1 LRHDLALVALFV
13 FPGSLVLMLAMWFAL
28 RRAKSEQA
36 ALVHCHEEEMKRT
49 AAERQLGQLQKF
61 EALSQLTGGLAHD
74 FNNLL
79 HIVASNTAL
88 LAMMPPEADRQP
100 YVSAINKVV
109 LNGRA
114 LVKHLLGFAR
124 NKKLALECVEPIK
137 VIPLMCELARHTLPG
152 GTRLECSV
160 DEDAWRVNVNCA
172 ELELAIINTTV
183 NARDAMPDGGLIT
196 VRVQNAPRDSRRV

>member
-1 LRHDLALVALFV
+1 
-13 FPGSLVLMLAMWFAL
+13 MLAMWFAL

-124 NKKLALECVEPIK
+124 NKSSRWNASNQLKLYRSCV
-137 VIPLMCELARHTLPG
+137 
-152 GTRLECSV
+152 S
-160 DEDAWRVNVNCA
+160 WRGIRCRG
-172 ELELAIINTTV
+172 E
-183 NARDAMPDGGLIT
+183 RD
-196 VRVQNAPRDSRRV
+196 